1 MTTHQLLT
9 ADDLAQ
15 IIQACASE
23 QFTGRLALKIED
35 IYKSQWNL
43 HFSGG
48 NLFWCTSQ
56 VHPVRRLER
65 QLLRHCP
72 QIASDHQT
80 LVTLRAAAIE
90 PRLNHQRCPDYDALT
105 IAVKQGKIHWEQMAV
120 VVEGNIIEILFD
132 IIQWVERLRYRSG
145 DRLIY
150 QQFSQK
156 TQEAMLV
163 LMPAEQA
170 WRQAMKVW
178 EAWQRAGL
186 SNICPNLAPKIVKAE
201 ELQRQ
206 TSPRVYQNLISLANG
221 TQSFRDLAVK
231 LNRNL
236 LLLTQP
242 IVPYI
247 QKGIIQLIELENISN
262 TVKQGPVN
270 YSLEKELK
278 NQEQKE
284 RNAIFPV
291 INRTAARSSPQP
303 TSPLIACIDDSRI
316 DSLTMSQILTQ
327 AGYQCLNIQDPVQA
341 LVQLL
346 EKKPDLIFLDLIMP
360 VANGYE
366 ICAQIRR
373 VSILKDTPVIILTSN
388 DGIVDR
394 VRAKMVGSSGF
405 LAKPINA
412 EKVLTTLQ
420 KHLLISSTS
429 KVPNAANEVSQQ
441 SVKT

>member
-1 MTTHQLLT
+1 MTIHPLLT
-9 ADDLAQ
+9 TDDLATKLM
-15 IIQACASE
+15 ACESE
-23 QFTGRLALKIED
+23 QFTGRLDLKIED
-35 IYKSQWNL
+35 TYKPQWRL
-43 HFSGG
+43 YFSGG

-72 QIASDHQT
+72 QLASDHQT
-80 LVTLRAAAIE
+80 LVNLRTAAVE
-90 PRLNHQRCPDYDALT
+90 LWSNQQRCSEYDALT
-105 IAVKQGKIHWEQMAV
+105 IAVKQEKIHWEQMAV

-132 IIQWVERLRYRSG
+132 IIQWIERLRYRSG
-145 DRLIY
+145 DRLSY
-150 QQFSQK
+150 QQVAQNTK
-156 TQEAMLV
+156 ETMLV
-163 LMPAEQA
+163 LMSTEQA

-186 SNICPNLAPKIVKAE
+186 SNICPNLAPKIVKTE
-201 ELQRQ
+201 ELQKQ

-247 QKGIIQLIELENISN
+247 QKGIIQLIEIENLISN
-262 TVKQGPVN
+262 AEKITIKN
-270 YSLEKELK
+270 SLEKEQK
-278 NQEQKE
+278 NQEVKE
-284 RNAIFPV
+284 NNAVFPPV
-291 INRTAARSSPQP
+291 NPTAKLLATPSN
-303 TSPLIACIDDSRI
+303 SPLIACIDDSRI

-327 AGYQCLNIQDPVQA
+327 AGYRCINIQDPVQA

-373 VSILKDTPVIILTSN
+373 VSVLKDTPVIILTSN

-405 LAKPINA
+405 LAKPINSD
-412 EKVLTTLQ
+412 KVLTTLQ

-429 KVPNAANEVSQQ
+429 KVHHAVNTASQQ
-441 SVKT
+441 SIRT